1 LRRYSEGSYSMDGMT
16 VDGAFNGTFGEAL
29 QLSGDVS
36 FALPSVPG
44 KPMVSGAV
52 AFGFKGALGV
62 AVAVVDGTASLE
74 YICHE
79 GTLTMS
85 GSAASVSFGPVVL
98 TGVAVDFAFYG
109 AGMKSFDAKISGV
122 VDVKML
128 PTGALPDGGSL
139 PTSSTP
145 LSSVSLRVTE
155 TDGFVLDKLI
165 VAIGLDLCF
174 TSESS
179 GMVFGVTGE
188 LSFVYPCGDKEQAYG
203 VAKLSAFV
211 PGALAVTDFDL
222 AVGAA
227 QYVHLDPTKFQF
239 HSSAAKPHA
248 TKPASSTNYI
258 NPITAEMPKIPNEIP
273 KIFARPYLAV
283 TYNCGNNLTEG
294 TPRFSVAGQATGEGI
309 EVAGVT
315 LSPFSFA
322 GSVYSGGG
330 LSGFVSGSAAGDDGG
345 GGELGAVAAFAFD
358 TRHGSWSGGAG

>member
-1 LRRYSEGSYSMDGMT
+1 MEPTLKVPVAKLLKLKYDKLLSNFAFKFNLRRYTKGAYSMDGMT

-36 FALPSVPG
+36 FALPCVPG

-74 YICHE
+74 YLCHE

-128 PTGALPDGGSL
+128 PAGALPDGGSL

-165 VAIGLDLCF
+165 LAIGLDLRF

-179 GMVFGVTGE
+179 GMVFAVTGE
-188 LSFVYPCGDKEQAYG
+188 LGFVYPCGDKEQAYG

-222 AVGAA
+222 AVGDA
-227 QYVHLDPTKFQF
+227 QYIHLDPPKFQF
-239 HSSAAKPHA
+239 HSSAAKPPKFRDKCYP
-248 TKPASSTNYI
+248 TRYNRPNPPANSLPCYQ
-258 NPITAEMPKIPNEIP
+258 TALVSALIP
-273 KIFARPYLAV
+273 KKALRI
-283 TYNCGNNLTEG
+283 
-294 TPRFSVAGQATGEGI
+294 I
-309 EVAGVT
+309 
-315 LSPFSFA
+315 
-322 GSVYSGGG
+322 
-330 LSGFVSGSAAGDDGG
+330 
-345 GGELGAVAAFAFD
+345 
-358 TRHGSWSGGAG
+358 